1 MKRPKPAFK
10 RMLVTR
16 RRIIFAFWLMAS
28 VVIIGRAAHI
38 QLVLGTTLKQK
49 AMAQQRQPERIP
61 GTRGAILDRNGIELG
76 VSRERYR
83 VSVAPAEINN
93 LSMVTEGLSEAL
105 ALDVKLV
112 AGYTKSDRKW
122 RTFPGSFQPSVRD
135 DLMDIPGVH
144 LEKIYSRYY
153 PQGDLVSGVLGKT
166 IDGIGRGGIEQFF
179 NSALVG
185 TDGQAIVSRDV
196 GGAIPGQKVILEHP
210 GIGGQVQLTL
220 DADMQQIGRNNLA
233 EAINTTNAKGGDLII
248 IDPKNGDVL
257 AMVSIN
263 NGSASNLSTSIF
275 PHGM

>member
-49 AMAQQRQPERIP
+49 AMAQQRKPERIP

-220 DADMQQIGRNNLA
+220 DADMQQIALIPAPSDRVP
-233 EAINTTNAKGGDLII
+233 NTK
-248 IDPKNGDVL
+248 
-257 AMVSIN
+257 
-263 NGSASNLSTSIF
+263 
-275 PHGM
+275 